1 VSKNDQHEIEVCFLH
16 QTENAI
22 LVNDDGNL
30 KDGVWLPKSQIGWEA
45 DEYARGEM
53 ITVTAPEWLLK
64 AKGLL

>member
-1 VSKNDQHEIEVCFLH
+1 MSKNDQHEIEVTFLY

-30 KDGVWLPKSQIGWEA
+30 KTGVWLPKSQIGWEA
-45 DEYARGEM
+45 DEYPRGTM
-53 ITVTAPEWLLK
+53 ITVTAPEWLLE